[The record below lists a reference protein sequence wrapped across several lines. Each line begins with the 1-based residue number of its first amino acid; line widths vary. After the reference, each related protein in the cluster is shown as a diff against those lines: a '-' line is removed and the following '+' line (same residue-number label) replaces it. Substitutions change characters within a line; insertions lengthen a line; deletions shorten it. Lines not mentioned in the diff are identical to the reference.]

1 MQSLNHDMDELMR
14 KAAADYPVK
23 PQGLNW
29 DKVAQQL
36 DALDGAAPEKRS
48 NGGSK
53 KLLLL
58 LLLIL
63 LSYVCD
69 RFMTNEY
76 GHLKKSEV
84 VNTIS
89 KPGVK
94 SADLTET
101 NTTETAGVQVNGI
114 KTKTAATVA
123 FPAKTGEQSVAT
135 HNLVVRNNPEHSTMG
150 FLNSGATMVSEKGT
164 TTYLPAALFF
174 TTSAVA
180 QQATI
185 TANIKHTP
193 ISGKQAIA
201 INEQMPDLKKAMD
214 ARSEKAYA
222 SLLFGPDFTRV
233 KSQAM
238 RPSGYSVGAMLV
250 IVSIKNGR

>member
-58 LLLIL
+58 LPFIL
-63 LSYVCD
+63 VSYVCD
-69 RFMTNEY
+69 RFMTYEY
-76 GHLKKSEV
+76 GHLKKVEV
-84 VNTIS
+84 VDTIS

-94 SADLTET
+94 SGDLTET
-101 NTTETAGVQVNGI
+101 STTETAGVQLNGI

-123 FPAKTGEQSVAT
+123 LPANTGERSVAT
-135 HNLVVRNNPEHSTMG
+135 
-150 FLNSGATMVSEKGT
+150 NS
-164 TTYLPAALFF
+164 
-174 TTSAVA
+174 
-180 QQATI
+180 
-185 TANIKHTP
+185 
-193 ISGKQAIA
+193 
-201 INEQMPDLKKAMD
+201 
-214 ARSEKAYA
+214 
-222 SLLFGPDFTRV
+222 
-233 KSQAM
+233 
-238 RPSGYSVGAMLV
+238 
-250 IVSIKNGR
+250 